1 MKKIFALILALLMV
15 TTVFAGCGNS
25 DDVVEIIDATYDEAM
40 EADIVLSID
49 AFYDANGNGHNL
61 EYTEFGEQ
69 TKVGAIEILLFEG
82 GKTVGE
88 CFADDGYEDLRL
100 VEEDN
105 ENFLGWMEYE
115 ITVKVDSDGCQ
126 YNTFKKTTDEFLTT
140 EEVLNKVMPDHSMG
154 YIAKWKDTPQ
164 EDYDYIESI
173 K

>member
-1 MKKIFALILALLMV
+1 MKKIFALILALLMI
-15 TTVFAGCGNS
+15 TTLFAGCGNI
-25 DDVVEIIDATYDEAM
+25 DDVEIIDATYDETI
-40 EADIVLSID
+40 EADIVLLID
-49 AFYDANGNGHNL
+49 AFNDADGNGYNL
-61 EYTEFGEQ
+61 EYTEFGEP
-69 TKVGAIEILLFEG
+69 TTVGSIEILLFEG

-88 CFADDGYEDLRL
+88 CFADDGYENLRL

-105 ENFLGWMEYE
+105 DNFLGWIEYE

-126 YNTFKKTTDEFLTT
+126 YNTFKKATDELLTT
-140 EEVLNKVMPDHSMG
+140 EEVLNKTMPDHSMG